1 MRIGKPAADGHGMLG
16 VEDVRCGRV
25 VDDDGVLQVTSDL
38 REVFDVVSLVVVA
51 ALAEQPVVD
60 NLVDV
65 ELIKERIAILL
76 EPGQHVHGRGTT
88 RAPCYIP

>member
-16 VEDVRCGRV
+16 VEDVGSGRV

-65 ELIKERIAILL
+65 ELIQKGIAILL
-76 EPGQHVHGRGTT
+76 GPGQYVHGEETARTA
-88 RAPCYIP
+88 R